1 MALACT
7 NTFQCSKSSNSTSF
21 RKLVVFVSESLSL
34 KFPLI
39 KRYFVNSSISSS
51 LLTQNLAFL
60 AQLYTSYIKFLSLRQ
75 DVVLETPSNTC
86 KGEQTKLIFNLHS
99 PISVDTRHKA
109 QRRNKAN
116 YFIQSNTLS
125 LTDNQPFCL
134 SPLFPEIIRIKKGKQ
149 PLI

>member
-7 NTFQCSKSSNSTSF
+7 NTFQCSKSLNSTSF

-34 KFPLI
+34 KFPLT
-39 KRYFVNSSISSS
+39 KRYFVNSSIFLRFINPKLS
-51 LLTQNLAFL
+51 LPCSIT
-60 AQLYTSYIKFLSLRQ
+60 YINFLSRRQ
-75 DVVLETPSNTC
+75 DVVSKPPSNTC
-86 KGEQTKLIFNLHS
+86 KGEQTKLAFNLHS
-99 PISVDTRHKA
+99 LISVDTSHKA
-109 QRRNKAN
+109 QRCNKVN

-134 SPLFPEIIRIKKGKQ
+134 SPFFPQTIRIKNRKQ